1 MKSFESKGIWWLPDN
16 KESYITGILKFN
28 PEDGAYLELMGQL
41 SGYEELEANIILG
54 KTSDGKNITLYKCFE
69 VIKTFNSSGFPTTVV
84 FANITFE
91 GVHFNTE
98 EDIKFKEL
106 SCHYSNLD
114 EWAWMN
120 GIQIDKPTSDKLEIS
135 YKLPPKISA
144 EIKND
149 YVIEV
154 YPSAETPSHCIVQ
167 KEATII
173 QRIYVKVINNKLN
186 SFEEH
191 RDKLHHMQNFISLGV
206 GEPVTIIDVIGETE
220 ENKEDYDGNI
230 LYPKV
235 TIYFCIKKSLEDY
248 KPILPPNML
257 FNLKDIKDDFNIIIN
272 KWYDREEVLKPVF
285 NLYFGTLYNSD
296 MYLEQKFSSL
306 IQAIESYH
314 RRTKNN
320 NEIEPEEHEK
330 RINNIIESVDAQYKK
345 WLEGKLAYSNEPTL
359 RNRLKELLE
368 ECGSLLKLSSS
379 KKKKSFI
386 GKICDTRNYF
396 THYDI
401 SLAGKAAKGTELLRL
416 CNMLKVIIE
425 FNLLLEIGFDNKKA
439 QELLEEKYKR
449 YNIFE

>member
-1 MKSFESKGIWWLPDN
+1 MKNFESKGIWWLPDN
-16 KESYITGILKFN
+16 EENYITGILKFN

-41 SGYEELEANIILG
+41 SGYDELEANIILG

-91 GVHFNTE
+91 GVHFNTVD
-98 EDIKFKEL
+98 DIKFKEL
-106 SCHYSNLD
+106 SCNYSNLD

-120 GIQIDKPTSDKLEIS
+120 GIQIGKPTSDKLEIS
-135 YKLPPKISA
+135 YKLPPKISS
-144 EIKND
+144 EIKNE

-154 YPSAETPSHCIVQ
+154 YPSAETPSYCIVQ
-167 KEATII
+167 KEASII
-173 QRIYVKVINNKLN
+173 QRIYVKVINNNLD

-220 ENKEDYDGNI
+220 QNKEDYDGNI

-235 TIYFCIKKSLEDY
+235 TIYFCIKKSSEDY

-257 FNLKDIKDDFNIIIN
+257 FNLKNIKDDFDIIIN

-296 MYLEQKFSSL
+296 MYLEQKFSNL

-320 NEIEPEEHEK
+320 NEIEPEDHKK
-330 RINNIIESVDAQYKK
+330 RLCDIIESVDDQYRG
-345 WLEGKLAYSNEPTL
+345 WLEGKLTYSNEPTL
-359 RNRLKELLE
+359 RKRLKELTE
-368 ECGSLLKLSSS
+368 ECSSLLKLSSS
-379 KKKKSFI
+379 KKKSFI
-386 GKICDTRNYF
+386 GKVCDTRNYF
-396 THYDI
+396 THYDS
-401 SLAGKAAKGTELLRL
+401 SLADRAANGTELLRL
-416 CNMLKVIIE
+416 CNILKAIIE
-425 FNLLLEIGFDNKKA
+425 FNLLLEIGFENSKA

>member
-1 MKSFESKGIWWLPDN
+1 MKSFEWKGIWWLPDN
-16 KESYITGILKFN
+16 EESGVTGILRFN
-28 PEDGAYLELMGQL
+28 PEDGAYLELIGQL
-41 SGYEELEANIILG
+41 FGYEKFEANIILG

-98 EDIKFKEL
+98 ENIKFKEI

-120 GIQIDKPTSDKLEIS
+120 GIQIDKPTADKLEIS
-135 YKLPPKISA
+135 YKLPPKIST
-144 EIKND
+144 EIKNN

-167 KEATII
+167 KEVTII
-173 QRIYVKVINNKLN
+173 QRIYVKVINSKLN

-220 ENKEDYDGNI
+220 ENKKDYNGKI

-235 TIYFCIKKSLEDY
+235 TIYFCIKKSSEDY

-257 FNLKDIKDDFNIIIN
+257 FNLRDIKDDFNIIIN
-272 KWYDREEVLKPVF
+272 KWYEMEETLKPVF

-320 NEIEPEEHEK
+320 NEIEPEEHKK
-330 RINNIIESVDAQYKK
+330 RINTIIESVDAQYKK
-345 WLEGKLAYSNEPTL
+345 WLEDKLAYSNEPTL
-359 RNRLKELLE
+359 RSRLKELLE

-386 GKICDTRNYF
+386 SKICDTRNYF

-401 SLAGKAAKGTELLRL
+401 SLASKAAKGTELLRL
-416 CNMLKVIIE
+416 CNMLKIIIE

>member
-1 MKSFESKGIWWLPDN
+1 MKGIWWLPDN
-16 KESYITGILKFN
+16 KENYITGILKFN

-41 SGYEELEANIILG
+41 SGYDELEANIILG
-54 KTSDGKNITLYKCFE
+54 KTSDGKDITLYKCFE
-69 VIKTFNSSGFPTTVV
+69 VRKIFNSSGFPMTVV
-84 FANITFE
+84 FSNIIFE

-98 EDIKFKEL
+98 EDIRFKEL

-120 GIQIDKPTSDKLEIS
+120 GMNINVPAPGELEIS
-135 YKLPPKISA
+135 YKLPSKICA
-144 EIKND
+144 DIKDD

-154 YPSAETPSHCIVQ
+154 YPSTETPSHCIVQ
-167 KEATII
+167 KEASIV
-173 QRIYVKVINNKLN
+173 QRIFVRVINNQLN

-206 GEPVTIIDVIGETE
+206 GEPVSIIDVIGKTE
-220 ENKEDYDGNI
+220 ENREDHDGYI

-235 TIYFCIKKSLEDY
+235 TIYFCIKKSSEDY
-248 KPILPPNML
+248 KPILPPSML
-257 FNLKDIKDDFNIIIN
+257 FNLKNIKDDFDIIIN
-272 KWYDREEVLKPVF
+272 KWYDKAEVLKPVF

-320 NEIEPEEHEK
+320 NEIEPEQHGM
-330 RINNIIESVDAQYKK
+330 RINNIIESVDDQYKK

-379 KKKKSFI
+379 RKKKSFI
-386 GKICDTRNYF
+386 GKVCDTRNYF

-401 SLAGKAAKGTELLRL
+401 SLSGKAAKGTELLKL
-416 CNMLKVIIE
+416 CNILKVIIE

-439 QELLEEKYKR
+439 QELLEEKYKH